1 MRFLLQATVRRP
13 KLAIVALLL
22 ALATLAGLMSYG
34 GFLVVGVVANHLGTG
49 RVIAGLLLGGLFAR
63 LPWVR
68 ERKLRT
74 IGLLPKRARLPVMV
88 ALLAFCLL
96 SYLYEGEVVS
106 TLVLGFATT
115 FLLTYRRIR
124 QMIVSRAMSSL
135 FKMPP
140 DPNHPKSTDNAVID
154 VEFREKKD

>member
-1 MRFLLQATVRRP
+1 LRFLVQAAVRMP
-13 KLAIVALLL
+13 KVAIVALLL
-22 ALATLAGLMSYG
+22 VLATLAGIMSYA

-49 RVIAGLLLGGLFAR
+49 RLMAGLLLGGLFAR

-68 ERKLRT
+68 EGKLRT

-96 SYLYEGEVVS
+96 SYLYQGEVVPM
-106 TLVLGFATT
+106 LVLGFAMT
-115 FLLTYRRIR
+115 FLLIYRRLR
-124 QMIVSRAMSSL
+124 QVIVSRAMSSL

-140 DPNHPKSTDNAVID
+140 DPNLPKSTDNAVID